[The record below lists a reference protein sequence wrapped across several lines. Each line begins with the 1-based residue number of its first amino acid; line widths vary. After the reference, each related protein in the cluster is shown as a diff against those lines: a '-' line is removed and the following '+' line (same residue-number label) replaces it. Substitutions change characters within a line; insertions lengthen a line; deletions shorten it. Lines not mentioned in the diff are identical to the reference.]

1 MNGHTRRD
9 RSYSELRYYIGI
21 TAFLLAVVS
30 GCRAD
35 DELAECL
42 DRSTIKG
49 GLCAVIGSAD
59 DALAVALS
67 KDRGFLVNCFSAD
80 PAKVTGA
87 RARLLAQN
95 MYGLATVEEL
105 RGDRLPY
112 ADNLVSLIIVMD
124 AKLCAE
130 FECLRTL
137 RPGGELLIRN
147 AGGFRSVIKP
157 RPADMDEWG
166 QWRHA
171 ADHNPVSKDTIVDVP
186 RRIQWLSLQGKDGKD
201 TKEMV
206 SANGRNFY
214 LVGRNIQARDAF
226 NGLPLWETPIDAKSA
241 AAVAAG
247 SNLFLVS
254 KTELKRIDASTGK
267 VKRTYSD
274 AATPNTVLHVD
285 NPQDPEG
292 VLITADAKTVRCV
305 AVGTGR
311 LLWSHAAEIPRGV
324 SVGEGG
330 VYFVSGDPKSNA
342 AASIVGLELS
352 TGSKRWEITDLP
364 WAKTCYRCC
373 VGNGMVIFETGRFAV
388 PYSIIGEKNAF
399 TGIHF
404 VDAKTGKVAKDY
416 EYKPAM
422 RHDENARAFIVG
434 DKVAVHRLEKDKAA
448 NSLVLFGRD
457 LDKEPDVFPAA
468 PPNKQDFYCYP
479 PVATERFFIFGQMS
493 FTDWQS
499 HENRVNQITRG
510 SCGYWSEGMIPAN
523 GLMYIFAKTCG
534 CFSMLSGVGALAPG
548 YARPV
553 AESTELI
560 KGSAFGQAPSI
571 ASGAGDWPI
580 YRGNDY
586 RTGSTPRPLPT
597 QFKQL
602 WSTDIPQP
610 VAGLFKEEWK
620 DYPFSAGVLTPPV
633 IANGLVCLAQP
644 HTHRV
649 FAFDAESGKQKW
661 AFTAN
666 GRVDS
671 APTIFD
677 GLCLFGTRMGWVY
690 CLRASDGALV
700 WSLRAAPDELRI
712 VHCGQVESPWPVQGS
727 ILVSGGMAY
736 FSAGMHPLADGGLRA
751 FAVNPKTGEIK
762 WKRPLADMGYNQH
775 GWHMRAGLEQ
785 DYVDLFVKDGDKI
798 AMSRWEFETEN
809 GVNEFLWHN
818 AYYRVG
824 KDGPYMQRGT
834 WSYGYPMN
842 RPRMHRPL
850 LVCNE
855 TSVLGANRV
864 RESKDAPPDI
874 GAVGALKL
882 FRRDFKPGEKFN
894 TIWDEQP
901 NDTASRIGQYFPV
914 NRIAEEVTWAAPYPG
929 WIEAM
934 VMADDKLYF
943 VVKGKLSVQSAVEGK
958 AITSMDIAPPV
969 WDGIAPANGRLYVST
984 QDSRIIC
991 LGAK

>member
-1 MNGHTRRD
+1 MR
-9 RSYSELRYYIGI
+9 LRK
-21 TAFLLAVVS
+21 FLLWAIATWLCTVS
-30 GCRAD
+30 ACHAAD
-35 DELAECL
+35 DLAQALEN
-42 DRSTIKG
+42 SSVKG
-49 GLCAVIGSAD
+49 GLCTVIGSAD
-59 DALAVALS
+59 DVLAATLS
-67 KDRGFLVNCFSAD
+67 KQGFLVNCFSTDAE
-80 PAKVTGA
+80 KVGQA
-87 RARLLAQN
+87 RVRLLAQN
-95 MYGLATVEEL
+95 MYGIVTVEEL
-105 RGDRLPY
+105 RGAKLPY
-112 ADNLVSLIIVMD
+112 ADNLVSLMILMD
-124 AKLCAE
+124 ASLCAE
-130 FECLRTL
+130 SECLRAL
-137 RPGGELLIRN
+137 RPGGELLVKS
-147 AGGFRSVIKP
+147 AAGFRSIVKA
-157 RPADMDEWG
+157 RPAGMDEWG

-171 ADHNPVSKDTIVDVP
+171 ADHNPVSKDSIVDVP

-226 NGLPLWETPIDAKSA
+226 NGLPLWDTPIDPKST
-241 AAVAAG
+241 AVAAG
-247 SNLFLVS
+247 TNLFLVS
-254 KTELKRIDASTGK
+254 KTELKCIDASTGK
-267 VKRTYSD
+267 TKRTYSD
-274 AATPNTVLHVD
+274 ADTPTTLLHVD

-292 VLITADAKTVRCV
+292 LLITADAKSVRCV
-305 AVGTGR
+305 AVSTGKI
-311 LLWSHAAEIPRGV
+311 LWNYAAEIPRGV
-324 SVGEGG
+324 SVGEAG
-330 VYFVSGDPKSNA
+330 VYLVNGDPKSEA
-342 AASIVGLELS
+342 PASIVGLELS
-352 TGSKRWEITDLP
+352 TGSKRWETKDLP
-364 WAKTCYRCC
+364 WAKMCYRCC

-388 PYSIIGEKNAF
+388 PYNIIGDKNAS
-399 TGIHF
+399 TGVHF
-404 VDAKTGKVAKDY
+404 VDARSGKLIKDY

-448 NSLVLFGRD
+448 NSLVLFGTD
-457 LDKEPDVFPAA
+457 LNKEPDVFPAA

-493 FTDWQS
+493 FTNWNS

-510 SCGYWSEGMIPAN
+510 SCGSWSEGMIPAN

-534 CFSMLSGVGALAPG
+534 CFSMLSGVGALAPD
-548 YARPV
+548 YAKPV
-553 AESTELI
+553 AESTELL
-560 KGSAFGQAPSI
+560 KGPAFGQVPPAP
-571 ASGAGDWPI
+571 ASAGDWPM

-586 RTGSTPRPLPT
+586 RTGSTSQPLPA

-602 WSTDIPQP
+602 WSTEIAQP
-610 VAGLFKEEWK
+610 VSGLFKEEWK
-620 DYPFSAGVLTPPV
+620 DYPYSAGVLTPPV
-633 IANGLVCLAQP
+633 IANGLVYLAQP

-649 FAFDAESGKQKW
+649 FAFDAETGKQKW
-661 AFTAN
+661 AFIAN

-671 APTIFD
+671 APTIHD
-677 GLCLFGTRMGWVY
+677 GHCIFGTRMGWVY

-712 VHCGQVESPWPVQGS
+712 VHCCQVESPWPVQGS
-727 ILVSGGMAY
+727 ILVSGGTAY

-751 FAVNPKTGEIK
+751 FAVDPKTGTIK
-762 WKRPLADMGYNQH
+762 WKKPLVDMGYNEH

-798 AMSRWEFETEN
+798 AMSRWEFEPET

-818 AYYRVG
+818 AYYRIG
-824 KDGPYMQRGT
+824 KDGAYMQRGT

-850 LVCNE
+850 LVCNA
-855 TSVLGANRV
+855 TTVWGANRV
-864 RESKDAPPDI
+864 REAKDAPPNI

-882 FRRDFKPGEKFN
+882 FRRDFKPGEKFE
-894 TIWDEQP
+894 TTWDEQP

-914 NRIAEEVTWAAPYPG
+914 NRIAEQVTWAAPYPG

-934 VMADDKLYF
+934 IMADDKLYF
-943 VVKGKLSVQSAVEGK
+943 VVKGKLYVQSAVDGK
-958 AITSMDIAPPV
+958 PIADMEIASPV